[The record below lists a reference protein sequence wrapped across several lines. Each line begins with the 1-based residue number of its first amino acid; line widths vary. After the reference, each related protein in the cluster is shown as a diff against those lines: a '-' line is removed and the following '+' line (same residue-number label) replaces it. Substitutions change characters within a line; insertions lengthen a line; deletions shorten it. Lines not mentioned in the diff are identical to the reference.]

1 MFNTKE
7 KRTPFLAR
15 GTGRVRELE
24 QRVAT
29 LESNGIPVGQI
40 AFVDTLP
47 ADHDD
52 HPDTLYFITSD

>member
-1 MFNTKE
+1 MLNTQE

-15 GTGRVRELE
+15 GTGRVKALE

-29 LESNGIPVGQI
+29 LESNGIPVGHI
-40 AFVDTLP
+40 AFVDSLP
-47 ADHDD
+47 ADHAD